1 MKDFDLKLPDSLA
14 DAIGELPAEYARDGA
29 QVLAGGQDLVTVMKD
44 DIEEPAA
51 LVSLQRLGLDGLQWG
66 DDGALVIG
74 ATTTIQALADDADV
88 ARAFPAL
95 REAARS
101 IASPQIRS
109 QATVG
114 GNLNQRPRCPYYRH
128 PSVSCFKK
136 GGSVCLAEFGFNKYA
151 AIFGGG
157 PSYFSHPSDLATA
170 LLMLGATA
178 TAAGPEGERDVPLS
192 ELYVLPEEALD
203 TETVLRP
210 DEILTEIR
218 VPTPAPGTRST
229 YLKFKER
236 ASYDFALAAVAVS
249 VVLGAD
255 GAVTDARVVLGG
267 VAPKPWDAPA
277 AARAL
282 VGQPMGS
289 AAWTAAGVAAVADA
303 DPLDQNG
310 YKVHLVKG
318 LLFRALESLA

>member
-151 AIFGGG
+151 AIFGLSGSVGG
-157 PSYFSHPSDLATA
+157 AA

-210 DEILTEIR
+210 DEILTEVR
-218 VPTPAPGTRST
+218 VPAPAPDTRST